1 MSFTKVCSV
10 GDIWEGEMEPFTV
23 DGHEIL
29 LVGVEGGDIKA
40 FQGSVSN
47 FVFEAVL
54 ILPALPWQGWKN
66 RLIAPSPG

>member
-10 GDIWEGEMEPFTV
+10 DDIREGEMEPFTV

-40 FQGSVSN
+40 FQGIRPHQ
-47 FVFEAVL
+47 A
-54 ILPALPWQGWKN
+54 IALSEGQFDGTE
-66 RLIAPSPG
+66 LT

>member
-29 LVGVEGGDIKA
+29 LVGVEGEGVDAVFTFEGRDKA
-40 FQGSVSN
+40 TLELEEVATAAVEAGAGSSD
-47 FVFEAVL
+47 
-54 ILPALPWQGWKN
+54 
-66 RLIAPSPG
+66 